1 MRSFRLPRG
10 IDISTYCGRALRCV
24 AHSYSARVVFYGL
37 AALLDGR
44 QANGDRGRHTHTH
57 TGEGYLARLS
67 RCVGCCVCV
76 CVLSGAGFFGAWVCY
91 DRRCVRSSAR
101 AAGRTSDRDGRC
113 GSASVGL
120 RGTEPEAAAQATN
133 YYNTFLHS
141 YHRVTTTCK
150 PRPHHHLAAFSARC
164 TPLSIAAP
172 AGRWAG

>member
-24 AHSYSARVVFYGL
+24 AHSCY
-37 AALLDGR
+37 LLVLHSIGQQPKPVR
-44 QANGDRGRHTHTH
+44 W
-57 TGEGYLARLS
+57 LL
-67 RCVGCCVCV
+67 CVCVCVCV

-120 RGTEPEAAAQATN
+120 RGTEPEAAAQATK